1 MPISRSAARSAGG
14 FPGYKAPAAP
24 SGLPSWVSD
33 LDIGEWVSVPTS
45 NGIGDVAYGTS
56 PGGTVN
62 GITNAWGCIA
72 TDASGNVYF
81 FGGGHADYAGNEIYK
96 LALDQASPTY
106 SRLNDPTASVT
117 TNVGYYGD
125 GKPSSRHTYQNLWV
139 RGDELICTGGSG
151 LWGSGSVDPE
161 YTDIFDLTDLTW
173 TTQVAAGG
181 KRWVCGDRATTDVF
195 GVRVST
201 FNFEYDEFTTGN
213 SWGSLGPGGGTLVD
227 FATAVYDVAHERIW
241 RIGGWAGAAAAE
253 YYEIGSGG
261 ADPTLTGTAASE
273 FDSAPQYTGLDYDV
287 ENDTILLKES
297 TGATVYRLNCGTF
310 ACDTMTTSGATP
322 GDATNGVNGRFKYV
336 PNLKGFIYVPSWGN
350 AYFLRTA

>member
-96 LALDQASPTY
+96 LALDQASPPY

-125 GKPSSRHTYQNLWV
+125 GKPSSRHT
-139 RGDELICTGGSG
+139 
-151 LWGSGSVDPE
+151 
-161 YTDIFDLTDLTW
+161 
-173 TTQVAAGG
+173 
-181 KRWVCGDRATTDVF
+181 
-195 GVRVST
+195 
-201 FNFEYDEFTTGN
+201 
-213 SWGSLGPGGGTLVD
+213 
-227 FATAVYDVAHERIW
+227 
-241 RIGGWAGAAAAE
+241 
-253 YYEIGSGG
+253 
-261 ADPTLTGTAASE
+261 
-273 FDSAPQYTGLDYDV
+273 
-287 ENDTILLKES
+287 
-297 TGATVYRLNCGTF
+297 
-310 ACDTMTTSGATP
+310 
-322 GDATNGVNGRFKYV
+322 
-336 PNLKGFIYVPSWGN
+336 
-350 AYFLRTA
+350 